1 MTHVLPPVFSL
12 PGWCTVWSCS
22 TVFTCIQLRYS
33 SAWRPMIV
41 LGTLPFLALRVP
53 CKYHLI
59 TLQNSPGKKSYTS
72 SQKQLLKTRNYILQ
86 WDSVLYVNAHKIL
99 PPPPF
104 LFWRSNQWASNFKK
118 SSKQARKQACQ
129 GLYGRLSNVFVLQI
143 NIKPSNNSSLVWFSV
158 KQTWSS
164 KSLTLLKP
172 PFLFTQWYLCL
183 ISPVKILIAL
193 HKESSDKRLLHFR
206 VTNLC

>member
-1 MTHVLPPVFSL
+1 MTHALPPVFSL

-72 SQKQLLKTRNYILQ
+72 SQKQLLKTRIYILQ

-99 PPPPF
+99 PPPQF

-118 SSKQARKQACQ
+118 PSKQARKQA
-129 GLYGRLSNVFVLQI
+129 RVKVFMDDSQTCLFYKLTLNLQI
-143 NIKPSNNSSLVWFSV
+143 TVAWCDSL
-158 KQTWSS
+158 WS
-164 KSLTLLKP
+164 KHE
-172 PFLFTQWYLCL
+172 
-183 ISPVKILIAL
+183 AL
-193 HKESSDKRLLHFR
+193 R
-206 VTNLC
+206 V